1 MKRIA
6 LVLAV
11 AAFAGCEEKKP
22 AETTGTT
29 AKTDEGSGSMP
40 KPQKDA
46 EKKPETDKPKTEKPK
61 VTRKVVDPSKKGQL
75 ATYQCECTKKEWT
88 QPAEEE
94 KLCIDYCEGAMPEC
108 GKLVKI
114 EPAPK

>member
-11 AAFAGCEEKKP
+11 AAFAGCEDKKP
-22 AETTGTT
+22 AETPGTSS
-29 AKTDEGSGSMP
+29 KGDEGSGSMP
-40 KPQKDA
+40 KPQKDDG
-46 EKKPETDKPKTEKPK
+46 KKPDKEKPK
-61 VTRKVVDPSKKGQL
+61 VTRKVVDPSKSGQI

-94 KLCIDYCEGAMPEC
+94 KLCIEYCEGAMPEC